1 MDSEETMLYG
11 SLFLLFFQAVTA
23 AAATQAAATQMMTVL
38 GLLYLFSFFS
48 AATITIPAQIT
59 DAACVRLKN
68 NKGRPLRSAF

>member
-1 MDSEETMLYG
+1 
-11 SLFLLFFQAVTA
+11 
-23 AAATQAAATQMMTVL
+23 MTVL